1 MIIEWFYSASSGSH
15 RNRRTSGL
23 VPKTVFRYLNRHLLS
38 KILRISWKFGQRCKI
53 SQIIITYKK
62 PHQKLKPNIFKETS
76 NRKWTLE
83 TLGNRLFSGDGLTL
97 VWKYSVQT
105 FHESGLLSK
114 IRLLSVKKDNFWS
127 NLSAQQEIFLSLFS
141 LRNSEGTS
149 WISLILHC
157 WPNFQLILRIFDRR
171 WRFQI
176 RVKYWKT
183 VFGTKPEV
191 LPVLLFSY

>member
-114 IRLLSVKKDNFWS
+114 IRLLPMKKNNFRS
-127 NLSAQQEIFLSLFS
+127 KLSAQQIFFITFFRVKFWRSQWNFTDFTLLTKFS
-141 LRNSEGTS
+141 AYSE
-149 WISLILHC
+149 
-157 WPNFQLILRIFDRR
+157 NFWQKMT
-171 WRFQI
+171 FQI

-191 LPVLLFSY
+191 LPVLFFSY